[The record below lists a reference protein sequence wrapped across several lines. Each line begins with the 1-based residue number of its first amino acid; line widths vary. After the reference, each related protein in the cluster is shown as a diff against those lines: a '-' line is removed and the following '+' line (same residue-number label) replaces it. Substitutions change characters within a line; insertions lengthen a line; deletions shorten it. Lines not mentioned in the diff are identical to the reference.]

1 MKDEYPETPGT
12 SIIVKD
18 GDKKIQC
25 FSYSKGEDGWCQVYS
40 INQERSGAGF
50 NELKMSLNYLPPV
63 QILLHSFKF
72 EPSVSNLDQINQIR
86 FQNKIHKNQCS

>member
-25 FSYSKGEDGWCQVYS
+25 YSYSKGEDGWCQVYS
-40 INQERSGAGF
+40 INQEQSRAGF
-50 NELKMSLNYLPPV
+50 NEFKMSLNYLPS
-63 QILLHSFKF
+63 IS
-72 EPSVSNLDQINQIR
+72 SNPFTTVIQV
-86 FQNKIHKNQCS
+86 

>member
-40 INQERSGAGF
+40 INQE
-50 NELKMSLNYLPPV
+50 
-63 QILLHSFKF
+63 
-72 EPSVSNLDQINQIR
+72 
-86 FQNKIHKNQCS
+86 